1 MNSNATEAFVLL
13 TLDNCALRD
22 TAPTTHNGTLHLEC
36 VTIPSYQGDRD
47 VYLVLRI
54 GSFEGALD
62 PTSVIDIEDDYSRGI
77 RIYRFSQERFN
88 EHAQGSIYPEVL
100 SVRRPQGE
108 KGRLGPHT
116 GMQEDLETFESIL
129 AQYADVRRGGVST
142 PVTPVNEKSASNY
155 PGTHL
160 DPGAGGSSSASHNSL
175 SDPSLRGH
183 LVLVNQDNGELVGQV
198 HDKRL
203 NIQEDMLLRKPGHEN
218 DPVVIE
224 VPDTYTP
231 GKQDDVAMD
240 VFVRT
245 MTKEDEDFITKGAT
259 VVSHAI
265 SHTTTLL
272 LTLVTAGANYYIS
285 KSQAH
290 TPSQSRPPSPA
301 PGTAAAARSA
311 PGAPAQEQP
320 SNVLAFLTSTKT
332 RKNLSK
338 VHALTGQAV
347 HVSAKT
353 VGMIDKMVKR
363 TVDRNGNN
371 TRPSAPSG
379 SAKWN
384 SPHSRLVHKA
394 SNRDEKGVVSSPLPR
409 LQPGRS
415 SPQPPSPVSYPTY
428 NGSSSGAPPPSY
440 SAATGSNPTAVSAPP
455 RLPPR
460 PLSRTAKVILSADLI
475 LSTLEENV
483 KRLVVGGENTINNVV
498 RHKYGEEAAESS
510 SSMTGS
516 AKNVVLVYID
526 MSGIGRRA
534 LLKKVGGEYV
544 RARVM
549 KNRREEMA
557 QQQR

>member
-36 VTIPSYQGDRD
+36 VTIPSFQGDRD

-54 GSFEGALD
+54 GTFEGALD
-62 PTSVIDIEDDYSRGI
+62 PTSVVDIEDDYSRGI
-77 RIYRFSQERFN
+77 RIYRFSQERFT
-88 EHAQGSIYPEVL
+88 EHAQGSVYPEVL

-108 KGRLGPHT
+108 KGMLGPHS
-116 GMQEDLETFESIL
+116 GIQEDLETFESIL
-129 AQYADVRRGGVST
+129 AQYADVRRGGVSS
-142 PVTPVNEKSASNY
+142 PITPVNEKSASNFSGQY
-155 PGTHL
+155 L
-160 DPGAGGSSSASHNSL
+160 DSVANSSAPHKSM

-198 HDKRL
+198 QDKRL
-203 NIQEDMLLRKPGHEN
+203 HIQEDMLLRKPGHEN

-224 VPDTYTP
+224 VPDSYTP
-231 GKQDDVAMD
+231 GKQEDVAMD

-290 TPSQSRPPSPA
+290 TPTPSRPPSPS
-301 PGTAAAARSA
+301 PGSSAAARSA
-311 PGAPAQEQP
+311 PGAPGASPPEQP

-347 HVSAKT
+347 QVSAKT

-363 TVDRNGNN
+363 TVDRNGSSN
-371 TRPSAPSG
+371 RPSVPSG

-384 SPHSRLVHKA
+384 SPHSRLVHKS
-394 SNRDEKGVVSSPLPR
+394 SNQDAKGAVTPPFPPR

-428 NGSSSGAPPPSY
+428 GQPSGALPPSY
-440 SAATGSNPTAVSAPP
+440 SAATGSNPAATSAPP

-475 LSTLEENV
+475 LSTVEENV

-498 RHKYGEEAAESS
+498 RHKYGDEAAESG

-557 QQQR
+557 QQQ